1 MLLSRTRI
9 TRRGQQKR
17 VSNTKFHIIYIAIIA
32 VLGVLFLWLLGTDSR
47 QPEVITE
54 RHTDTLTIVKH
65 DTTTITKVI
74 TKVEKTPAD
83 TVYITIRDSVFIPV
97 PRQEYTFSEPDLFD
111 FRVKGYMV
119 DFVDAKVYPKTIY
132 QTITNE
138 STTTITKYRS
148 SLFVNAGFSA
158 ISGNFYPKV
167 GVALSLKGKWLISGD
182 FTLYQKK
189 ALVSGTIGYN
199 ILQK

>member
-1 MLLSRTRI
+1 M
-9 TRRGQQKR
+9 
-17 VSNTKFHIIYIAIIA
+17 SNTKFHIIYIAIIA
-32 VLGVLFLWLLGTDSR
+32 VLGVLFLWLLGTDSG

-83 TVYITIRDSVFIPV
+83 TVYITIRDSVFISV

-158 ISGNFYPKV
+158 ICGDFYPKV
-167 GVALSLKGKWLISGD
+167 GFGLSLKGKWLISGD
-182 FTLYQKK
+182 FTLYNKN

-199 ILQK
+199 ILGK

>member
-1 MLLSRTRI
+1 MQR
-9 TRRGQQKR
+9 R

-32 VLGVLFLWLLGTDSR
+32 VLGVLFLWLLGTDSG

-54 RHTDTLTIVKH
+54 RHTDTLTVIKH
-65 DTTTITKVI
+65 DTTTVTKVI
-74 TKVEKTPAD
+74 TKIEKEPAD
-83 TVYITIRDSVFIPV
+83 TVYITIRDSVFIPM
-97 PRQEYTFSEPDLFD
+97 PRQEYTFSEPNLFD

-119 DFVDAKVYPKTIY
+119 DFIDAKVYPKTVY

-148 SLFVNAGFSA
+148 SLFVNAGFST
-158 ISGNFYPKV
+158 ISGNFYPKM

-182 FTLYQKK
+182 FTLYNKN